1 MLSESAVLLLGTNP
15 KGAGEIGWGVGNRSL
30 GHNKF
35 IIAKKKKK
43 RNKLKYAVKDLLI
56 IYCTFL

>member
-1 MLSESAVLLLGTNP
+1 MLMLSESAVLLLGTNP

-35 IIAKKKKK
+35 IIAKKKK
-43 RNKLKYAVKDLLI
+43 LKYTVKDLLI

>member
-1 MLSESAVLLLGTNP
+1 MIAFTKKPFKMLMLSESAVLLLGTNP

-35 IIAKKKKK
+35 IIAKKKKEK
-43 RNKLKYAVKDLLI
+43 K
-56 IYCTFL
+56 